1 MRDLCIRK
9 IEEVTG
15 KKIFSDEQRQKEERF
30 NNLNKDEKIVYLQK
44 EVEEIKK
51 ENENLEKEL
60 NSIKT
65 SISIKNQSIDN
76 ETNTNYSIIL
86 SFAISFII
94 SSIVLLF
101 LNHKS

>member
-1 MRDLCIRK
+1 M
-9 IEEVTG
+9 
-15 KKIFSDEQRQKEERF
+15 
-30 NNLNKDEKIVYLQK
+30 YLQK